1 MANYIGN
8 SPENIIR
15 SKQDAFKF
23 VATASQTAFTG
34 NDANGN
40 PMEFAPTDFISV
52 FLNGVR
58 LIETDDYTVGNDT
71 ITLGVGATVNDELI
85 ITTIAQVLTID
96 TYSKVETDALL
107 ATKATTADLATK
119 ATTADID
126 SAITSDNVNDD
137 GNALL
142 NALIF
147 GG

>member
-8 SPENIIR
+8 NPENIVR

-34 NDANGN
+34 TDANGN
-40 PMEFAPTDFISV
+40 SMTFAPTDFVSV

-58 LIETDDYTVGNDT
+58 LIETDDYTVTTNT
-71 ITLGVGATVNDELI
+71 ITLDTGASLNDELI

-96 TYSKVETDALL
+96 TYSKTEMNALL
-107 ATKATTADLATK
+107 ATKATTAD
-119 ATTADID
+119 IN
-126 SAITSDNVNDD
+126 SAITSDNVTDD

>member
-1 MANYIGN
+1 MPYLGN
-8 SPENIIR
+8 SPDSIIR

-23 VATASQTAFTG
+23 VATDTQTVFTG
-34 NDANGN
+34 TDANGN
-40 PMEFAPTDFISV
+40 PLEFAPTDFVTV
-52 FLNGVR
+52 FLNGIR

-71 ITLGVGATVNDELI
+71 ITLGTGAALNDELI

-96 TYSKVETDALL
+96 TYSKTETDTLL
-107 ATKATTADLATK
+107 AAK

-126 SAITSDNVNDD
+126 SAITSDNVTDD

>member
-96 TYSKVETDALL
+96 TYSKTETDTLL
-107 ATKATTADLATK
+107 ATKATTAD
-119 ATTADID
+119 IN
-126 SAITSDNVNDD
+126 SAIASDNVTDD

>member
-1 MANYIGN
+1 MPYLGN
-8 SPENIIR
+8 SPESIIR

-23 VATASQTAFTG
+23 VATDTQTAFTG
-34 NDANGN
+34 TDANGN
-40 PMEFAPTDFISV
+40 PLEFAPTDFVTV
-52 FLNGVR
+52 FLNGIR

-71 ITLGVGATVNDELI
+71 ITLGTGAALNDELI

-96 TYSKVETDALL
+96 TYSKTETDTL
-107 ATKATTADLATK
+107 LATK

-126 SAITSDNVNDD
+126 SAITSDNVTDD

>member
-1 MANYIGN
+1 MPYLGN
-8 SPENIIR
+8 SPDSIIR

-23 VATASQTAFTG
+23 VATDTQTVFTG
-34 NDANGN
+34 TDANGN
-40 PMEFAPTDFISV
+40 PLEFAPTDFVTV
-52 FLNGVR
+52 FLNGIR

-71 ITLGVGATVNDELI
+71 ITLGTGAALNDELI

-96 TYSKVETDALL
+96 TYSKTETDTL
-107 ATKATTADLATK
+107 LATK

-126 SAITSDNVNDD
+126 SAITSDNVTDD